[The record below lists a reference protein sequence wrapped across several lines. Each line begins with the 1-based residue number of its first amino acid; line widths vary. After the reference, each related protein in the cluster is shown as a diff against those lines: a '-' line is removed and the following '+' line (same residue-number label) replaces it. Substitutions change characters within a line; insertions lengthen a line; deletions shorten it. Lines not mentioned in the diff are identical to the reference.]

1 MSTDLARRLAR
12 IFRLLP
18 VLGVVGITLR
28 LYWNLAKATDL
39 TLADE
44 ATYLSAGSR
53 FLYHGVLPPFQYL
66 PLYAAWYAAHLAVFG
81 DPIVAYYAQ
90 LYAVVVLTAILL
102 YVYLRQIAVSTAL
115 AFPATILWIA
125 QPAYIK
131 FDWTIGWPRPY
142 HFAFL
147 LFLAGAIAIRRLK
160 LDSPVPLV
168 LTGASFLLL
177 AMAVRDEYFVA
188 LLFFVG
194 LVAVSSR
201 SQSRPLL
208 PTERRAHLWPVCL
221 LAAAATLTTA
231 IYLKGR
237 APAETRFLA
246 NGRLWFNF
254 GQNFSAYQ
262 LSSLNA
268 GGKLNP
274 WDDWDFIVG
283 QTFPRAHSVLG
294 AALANPR
301 AFLGFELHNLIT
313 APLIIG
319 WYLTRRP
326 YLPLKLSI
334 LCLILLWLCFIT
346 LTSVSFRRRA
356 LSASAS
362 ALGPYV
368 LSGAA
373 VAIPC
378 TLITPKIVYFLPL
391 LFLLFVGAVK
401 WLSVVLESGAGLPKS
416 VVAFSAVM
424 LSLAFVVIRSP
435 FDNGNG
441 AGKPVYAETIEIRSI
456 LERQRLGGA
465 RILQIG
471 GTGYSAYLPYG
482 LSETVEAY
490 DRRDT
495 ERFWDFVQRAHIEA
509 ILVDDRLRSNRRF
522 RDDSDFALLLGSPEQ
537 FGWIAAPVGT
547 RGDVFYLRDRGL
559 NSLGQQGQD
568 AAKSKT

>member
-1 MSTDLARRLAR
+1 MSTDLKRPLAR

-18 VLGVVGITLR
+18 LLGAVGITLR
-28 LYWNLAKATDL
+28 LYWNLAKAADL

-44 ATYLSAGSR
+44 AGYLSAGSG
-53 FLYHGVLPPFQYL
+53 FLYHGVLPSFQGS

-90 LYAVVVLTAILL
+90 LYSVVVLTAILV
-102 YVYLRQIAVSTAL
+102 YVYLRQIAVATSL
-115 AFPATILWIA
+115 AFLGTILWVA
-125 QPAYIK
+125 QPAYIT
-131 FDWTIGWPRPY
+131 FEGTRGWPRPY

-160 LDSPVPLV
+160 LDCPVPLV
-168 LTGASFLLL
+168 LAGASFLLL
-177 AMAVRDEYFVA
+177 AMAARVEYFVA

-201 SQSRPLL
+201 SRSRPLL
-208 PTERRAHLWPVCL
+208 PTERRAYLWPASL
-221 LAAAATLTTA
+221 LAGAAILTGG

-237 APAETRFLA
+237 VPTEIPSLAASRSWLAFGQHFSGYQLA
-246 NGRLWFNF
+246 NSNP
-254 GQNFSAYQ
+254 
-262 LSSLNA
+262 

-274 WDDWDFIVG
+274 WDDWEFIVG
-283 QTFPRAHSVLG
+283 QTFPRAHSMLG

-346 LTSVSFRRRA
+346 LTSVSVRRRA
-356 LSASAS
+356 PSTSAS

-373 VAIPC
+373 AAIPG

-391 LFLLFVGAVK
+391 LFVLFVGAVK

-456 LERQRLGGA
+456 LERQRVGGA

-482 LSETVEAY
+482 LSKTVEPY
-490 DRRDT
+490 DRPDT
-495 ERFWDFVQRAHIEA
+495 EHFWDFVQRAHIEA

-522 RDDSDFALLLGSPEQ
+522 RDDPDFALLQGSPQQ

-547 RGDVFYLRDRGL
+547 RGDVFYLRDRRQ
-559 NSLGQQGQD
+559 NSLR
-568 AAKSKT
+568 

>member
-1 MSTDLARRLAR
+1 MSTDLERRLPR
-12 IFRLLP
+12 ILRLLP
-18 VLGVVGITLR
+18 LLGVVGITLR
-28 LYWNLAKATDL
+28 LYWNLARATDL

-53 FLYHGVLPPFQYL
+53 FLYHGVLPPFEQL

-81 DPIVAYYAQ
+81 DPIIAYYAQ
-90 LYAVVVLTAILL
+90 LCTVVLLTAILV
-102 YVYLRQIAVSTAL
+102 YVYLRQIAVPTSLAL
-115 AFPATILWIA
+115 LATILWIA
-125 QPAYIK
+125 QPAYIR

-147 LFLAGAIAIRRLK
+147 LFLGGAIAIRRLK
-160 LDSPVPLV
+160 LDSSVPLV
-168 LTGASFLLL
+168 LAGGSFLLL
-177 AMAVRDEYFVA
+177 AMAVRDEYFVT

-201 SQSRPLL
+201 FRSRQLL
-208 PTERRAHLWPVCL
+208 PAERRAYLWPACL
-221 LAAAATLTTA
+221 LAAAATLTTG

-237 APAETRFLA
+237 VPGETGFLSR
-246 NGRLWFNF
+246 GRLWFNF

-262 LSSLNA
+262 LANSNP

-274 WDDWDFIVG
+274 WDDWEFIVG
-283 QTFPRAHSVLG
+283 QAFPRAHSMLG
-294 AALANPR
+294 AAFANPR

-346 LTSVSFRRRA
+346 LTSVSVRRRA

-378 TLITPKIVYFLPL
+378 ALITPKIVYFLPL
-391 LFLLFVGAVK
+391 LFLLFAVAVK
-401 WLSVVLESGAGLPKS
+401 WLSIVLESDPGLPKS

-424 LSLAFVVIRSP
+424 LSLAFVVMRSP

-456 LERQRLGGA
+456 LERERVGGA

-482 LSETVEAY
+482 LSETVEPY

-495 ERFWDFVQRAHIEA
+495 EHFWDFVQRAHVEA

-522 RDDSDFALLLGSPEQ
+522 RDDSDFALLLASPDQ

-547 RGDVFYLRDRGL
+547 QGDVFYLRDRRQ
-559 NSLGQQGQD
+559 NSLGQQDQG